1 MNINNLKEMI
11 RNLIEEIENEE
22 EMDEVST
29 TGGIA
34 GYNTPKAFGKKSD
47 EKEKAKRMAKSAGYS
62 VVNEAINI
70 DITNRNLDLLDKA
83 ADMAIKNPKGNVVEL
98 AKIIKKYVS
107 GIRNS
112 IKESI
117 VNEDKIPTIIISKK
131 QYQEL
136 QNRGKVVISK
146 LATGFRHSP
155 NPKYYKQFPKNLKN
169 ITVKNPI
176 TNSNEMV
183 DVTEV
188 EHEPQGIYIHIKKSK
203 NEITEAT
210 NRFQQLRKE
219 EATPN
224 QKIGKGIREMRT
236 QIQEIEKFV
245 EWYSKIKTEN
255 DLDSS
260 QYWKRTQ
267 KHLNVIRERLNKISQ
282 KIQNLSV

>member
-1 MNINNLKEMI
+1 MKVDKLKEMI
-11 RNLIEEIENEE
+11 RNLIEEIEDEE
-22 EMDEVST
+22 EMDEATT

-47 EKEKAKRMAKSAGYS
+47 EKEKAKRMADIVGYTQ
-62 VVNEAINI
+62 VN
-70 DITNRNLDLLDKA
+70 
-83 ADMAIKNPKGNVVEL
+83 
-98 AKIIKKYVS
+98 
-107 GIRNS
+107 
-112 IKESI
+112 
-117 VNEDKIPTIIISKK
+117 
-131 QYQEL
+131 
-136 QNRGKVVISK
+136 
-146 LATGFRHSP
+146 
-155 NPKYYKQFPKNLKN
+155 
-169 ITVKNPI
+169 
-176 TNSNEMV
+176 
-183 DVTEV
+183 
-188 EHEPQGIYIHIKKSK
+188 
-203 NEITEAT
+203 EAT

-255 DLDSS
+255 GLDSS

>member
-11 RNLIEEIENEE
+11 RSLIEEIENEE

-47 EKEKAKRMAKSAGYS
+47 EKEKAKRMADIVGYTQVNENIKSIIKTLKSGDTIIVKNPDVKGPLYNTPITFLKYNPMWNWLVAKDKSGKT
-62 VVNEAINI
+62 VKVGIENNPDNTPFTIVNEAINI

-117 VNEDKIPTIIISKK
+117 VN
-131 QYQEL
+131 
-136 QNRGKVVISK
+136 
-146 LATGFRHSP
+146 
-155 NPKYYKQFPKNLKN
+155 
-169 ITVKNPI
+169 
-176 TNSNEMV
+176 
-183 DVTEV
+183 
-188 EHEPQGIYIHIKKSK
+188 
-203 NEITEAT
+203 EAT

>member
-11 RNLIEEIENEE
+11 RSLIEEIENEE

-62 VVNEAINI
+62 VVN
-70 DITNRNLDLLDKA
+70 
-83 ADMAIKNPKGNVVEL
+83 
-98 AKIIKKYVS
+98 
-107 GIRNS
+107 
-112 IKESI
+112 
-117 VNEDKIPTIIISKK
+117 
-131 QYQEL
+131 
-136 QNRGKVVISK
+136 
-146 LATGFRHSP
+146 
-155 NPKYYKQFPKNLKN
+155 
-169 ITVKNPI
+169 
-176 TNSNEMV
+176 
-183 DVTEV
+183 
-188 EHEPQGIYIHIKKSK
+188 
-203 NEITEAT
+203 EAT

>member
-11 RNLIEEIENEE
+11 RNLIEEIEDEE

-117 VNEDKIPTIIISKK
+117 VNE
-131 QYQEL
+131 
-136 QNRGKVVISK
+136 
-146 LATGFRHSP
+146 
-155 NPKYYKQFPKNLKN
+155 
-169 ITVKNPI
+169 
-176 TNSNEMV
+176 
-183 DVTEV
+183 
-188 EHEPQGIYIHIKKSK
+188 
-203 NEITEAT
+203 AT